1 MSRYLLTPTLYNS
14 WKFYTA
20 TDPDKEPQKREEFLA
35 TLERRG
41 FEPTPA
47 ILKGRAFEDEVRA
60 QSEGRIESKSPVVQE
75 LGQIVKGG
83 IWQQKLSKEIVIGD
97 RKVLLYGIADVIV
110 TDTINDIKRTA
121 NYAEGKYI
129 DSLQHLIYMYC
140 AELPKFR
147 YLVAYGSGE
156 APRDWA
162 AEDYY
167 LTPNTLKQIQSKLA
181 DFFFWLEQT
190 GWIDIYKKNWKCK
203 ES

>member
-1 MSRYLLTPTLYNS
+1 M
-14 WKFYTA
+14 
-20 TDPDKEPQKREEFLA
+20 
-35 TLERRG
+35 
-41 FEPTPA
+41 
-47 ILKGRAFEDEVRA
+47 
-60 QSEGRIESKSPVVQE
+60 
-75 LGQIVKGG
+75 
-83 IWQQKLSKEIVIGD
+83 
-97 RKVLLYGIADVIV
+97 LYGIADVIV